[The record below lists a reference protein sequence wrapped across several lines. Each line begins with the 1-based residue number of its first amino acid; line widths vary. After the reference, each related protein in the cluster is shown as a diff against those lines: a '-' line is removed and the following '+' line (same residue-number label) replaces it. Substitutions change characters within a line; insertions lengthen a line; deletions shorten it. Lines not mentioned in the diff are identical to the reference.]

1 MIRYVVPAALAAIV
15 LCAPVASQAQSV
27 SVNGPVN
34 IQNYPNSPNVT
45 SASTTYNDEGRFG
58 AGYYQGA
65 YAAPMAQMAPM
76 APMAMPGTPPNT
88 TWVQGH
94 YNWDPSRQS
103 YVWIESQLVQQP
115 HLNAQWSPGHWQQTP
130 TAWIWVDGRWN

>member
-1 MIRYVVPAALAAIV
+1 MIRYVVPAALAAIA

-65 YAAPMAQMAPM
+65 YAAPMT
-76 APMAMPGTPPNT
+76 PMAMPGAPPNT